1 MEKYIITKTQKI
13 VSALY
18 LITDLIKDSDA
29 IKWEIREE
37 GISLVSNSLM
47 IDTTFPID
55 KEHSI
60 RLYKMS
66 ADKIISYIN
75 IALVSSLISSMNARI
90 IIREIDSVLSFVRN
104 EEKDNHPPGYILSD
118 SFFSPESMS
127 GDNKGH
133 SVSSHVDNVSNRSAD
148 LVRHDGALN
157 KPVLGSDA
165 PPRLKHSDRKD
176 IILNILKKDSNLTI
190 KDFSSVIKD
199 CSEKTIQRELTS
211 LVEEGLVLKI
221 GERRWSTYSLPESK

>member
-18 LITDLIKDSDA
+18 LITDMIKDSDA

-37 GISLVSNSLM
+37 GISLVSSSLM

-60 RLYKMS
+60 NLYSLS
-66 ADKIISYIN
+66 AQRIISYIN
-75 IALVSSLISSMNARI
+75 IALVSSLVSSMNAEI
-90 IIREIDSVLSFVRN
+90 ISREIESVLAFVKK

-118 SFFSPESMS
+118 SFFAPDSISDNSKGQSISSQS
-127 GDNKGH
+127 G
-133 SVSSHVDNVSNRSAD
+133 NVSNNRYG
-148 LVRHDGALN
+148 LVNTDSVDN
-157 KPVLGSDA
+157 KPKNSTNIVPKL
-165 PPRLKHSDRKD
+165 RQSDRKE

-211 LVEEGLVLKI
+211 LVEKGLVLKV
-221 GERRWSTYSLPESK
+221 GERRWSTYSLPKSG

>member
-1 MEKYIITKTQKI
+1 MERYIIQKTQKI

-37 GISLVSNSLM
+37 GISLVSSSLM

-60 RLYKMS
+60 NLYSLS
-66 ADKIISYIN
+66 AQKIITYIN
-75 IALVSSLISSMNARI
+75 IALVSSLVSTMNAGI
-90 IIREIDSVLSFVRN
+90 LIRELESVLAFVKK
-104 EEKDNHPPGYILSD
+104 EDKDNHPSGYILSD
-118 SFFSPESMS
+118 SFFAPESVS
-127 GDNKGH
+127 LNNKGH
-133 SVSSHVDNVSNRSAD
+133 ESVSYDKNVLKESDNFNDRNSIV
-148 LVRHDGALN
+148 N
-157 KPVLGSDA
+157 KPNIKPSSV
-165 PPRLKHSDRKD
+165 PRLKQSDRKD

-211 LVEEGLVLKI
+211 LVEKGLVLKV
-221 GERRWSTYSLPESK
+221 GERRWSTYSLAI